1 MFGSN
6 EYNSPVQRFL
16 ICLLLIVGLTACGAG
31 GGNENAAATTP
42 DLATPVPFQTSTPV
56 MTSTILPPV
65 TTITLPTLTP
75 VSYTVVKGDTLS
87 SIAGRYGITVESL
100 LAANPGVQP
109 AALTVGTKLVI
120 PAGEAGTAQ
129 PVPTPAPLPVRQAR
143 CWTEVSGGLWCFALV
158 QNDFAETLENISAQ
172 VTLVD
177 ANGEAL
183 ATQTVFALLDILP
196 GGKTLPLA
204 AHFPPPVQSGADVRV
219 QVLTAVRLLPGD
231 TRYLPVML
239 ENSLVSVDASG
250 RTARV
255 SGRVVLTGTGTV
267 NTLWV
272 LATAYAVDGNVV
284 GLRRW
289 ESTAPV
295 TAETPAVFDF
305 QVSSV
310 GPAIDRVDF
319 LAEARP

>member
-1 MFGSN
+1 MK
-6 EYNSPVQRFL
+6 
-16 ICLLLIVGLTACGAG
+16 
-31 GGNENAAATTP
+31 
-42 DLATPVPFQTSTPV
+42 
-56 MTSTILPPV
+56 
-65 TTITLPTLTP
+65 TITLPTLTP
-75 VSYTVVKGDTLS
+75 IAYTVVKGDTLS

-100 LAANPGVQP
+100 LSANPGIQP

-129 PVPTPAPLPVRQAR
+129 PIPTAAPLPVLQAR
-143 CWTEVSGGLWCFALV
+143 CWPEATGGLWCFALL

-177 ANGEAL
+177 ANGEEL

-196 GGKTLPLA
+196 GAKAMPLA
-204 AHFPPPVQSGADVRV
+204 AHFPPPVPADADVRV
-219 QVLTAVRLLPGD
+219 QVLTAIRLLPGD

-239 ENSLVSVDASG
+239 ENSLVSVDVSG
-250 RTARV
+250 RMAQV

-272 LATAYAVDGNVV
+272 LATAYDADGNVV

-289 ESTAPV
+289 EFAVPV
-295 TAETPAVFDF
+295 TAEAPAGFDF
-305 QVSSV
+305 QVASV